1 MSVDRDRRRGAVV
14 VTVSGEVDALT
25 APTLRAQL
33 DSALAEAGDGPV
45 VVDLTDVS
53 FLASRGLATLV
64 DAHRDASARTPL
76 RVVVDHTRP
85 VIRPL
90 QLSGLDGVLA
100 LFSDVEEALEGGPEA
115 TLPDLSLI
123 HI

>member
-115 TLPDLSLI
+115 TLPD
-123 HI
+123 